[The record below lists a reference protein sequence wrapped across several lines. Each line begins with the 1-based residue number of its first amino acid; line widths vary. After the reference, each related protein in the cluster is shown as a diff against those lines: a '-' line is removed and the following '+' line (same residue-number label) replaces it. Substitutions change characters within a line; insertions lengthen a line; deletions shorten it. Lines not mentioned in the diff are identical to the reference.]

1 MATQNTGVSVNA
13 TAQTSAAD
21 PAHSAS
27 FPPFDAS
34 TFGGQLF
41 WLVVVFAALYV
52 LMARVVLPRLG
63 GIIEARE
70 TTLGRDLDTAAR
82 AKQQA
87 EEAGRAYD
95 ASLAAARSRAQ
106 TLAQET
112 RDSLAAETD
121 AKRKTLEAE
130 LSERIAAS
138 EATIAERKAQAMSN
152 VREIAADAAAAIV
165 ERLTGQAP
173 ASQVV
178 ASALDSQTRR

>member
-1 MATQNTGVSVNA
+1 MATQSTPAGVDA
-13 TAQTSAAD
+13 TAQTTAAD
-21 PAHSAS
+21 PAHSAV

-41 WLVVVFAALYV
+41 WLAVVFVVLYV
-52 LMARVVLPRLG
+52 LMSRLVIPRLG

-87 EEAGRAYD
+87 EEAGRAYE
-95 ASLAAARSRAQ
+95 ASLAAARGRAQ

-112 RDSLAAETD
+112 RESLAADTD
-121 AKRKTLEAE
+121 VKRKALEAD
-130 LSERIAAS
+130 LAQRIAAS
-138 EATIAERKAQAMSN
+138 EATIAERKAQAMGN
-152 VREIAADAAAAIV
+152 VRDIAADAATAIV

-173 ASQVV
+173 APQAV
-178 ASALDSQTRR
+178 ASALDAQTRR